1 MTENIYL
8 ILSQRNLRYV
18 QSSLSAENFALI
30 NCGLFKIMLL
40 LLFQVLFS

>member
-1 MTENIYL
+1 MTKNIYL

-18 QSSLSAENFALI
+18 QSSLYTENFAFI

-40 LLFQVLFS
+40 LLFQVLLS